1 MRKTGLLLI
10 LGTLAASATWAQ
22 QEPIAIPDKDGV
34 YRVGPGITSP
44 ELLHPITAIYPRS
57 AWKTCVPSV
66 VVISAV
72 IGTDGVA
79 KIRAV
84 IDAHGSPFEDPAV
97 EAVKQSQFQ
106 PGLSNG
112 NPVPV
117 LVCVGVPFLHVKPAV
132 PWLQPS
138 PEAADLQ
145 PSGQPDPFKAPP
157 GATMPVPISSP
168 EAEFSDEA
176 RRKRI
181 EGIVVVTMIVNEKG
195 LPTDIKLV
203 KSVGYGLD
211 ESALEAVG
219 EYRFEPATLNGK
231 PIAVRVTVE
240 VNFQLRRRKLF

>member
-1 MRKTGLLLI
+1 
-10 LGTLAASATWAQ
+10 
-22 QEPIAIPDKDGV
+22 
-34 YRVGPGITSP
+34 
-44 ELLHPITAIYPRS
+44 
-57 AWKTCVPSV
+57 
-66 VVISAV
+66 
-72 IGTDGVA
+72 
-79 KIRAV
+79 
-84 IDAHGSPFEDPAV
+84 
-97 EAVKQSQFQ
+97 
-106 PGLSNG
+106 
-112 NPVPV
+112 
-117 LVCVGVPFLHVKPAV
+117 
-132 PWLQPS
+132 
-138 PEAADLQ
+138 
-145 PSGQPDPFKAPP
+145 
-157 GATMPVPISSP
+157 MPVPISSP